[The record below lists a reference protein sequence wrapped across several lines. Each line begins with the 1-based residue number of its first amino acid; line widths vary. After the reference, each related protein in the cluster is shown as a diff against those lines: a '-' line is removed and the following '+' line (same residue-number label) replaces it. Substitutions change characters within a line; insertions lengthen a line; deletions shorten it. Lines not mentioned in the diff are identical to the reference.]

1 MEAISQKQLKGRT
14 IDSVAP
20 TMLPVVPLS
29 VPRENASLAAQIAQ
43 VPCVMMR
50 PGEDE
55 YGAML
60 RSALLRRHLSED
72 QRACLG
78 DDLREYQSAIRK
90 SERAAKAAAAKA
102 GSLSSE
108 SDDKVVD
115 SRIDSRKEAAIQ
127 FKISENKLKSLA
139 LIRRHEREHK
149 VPADR
154 ARLGGRPRPAGRIII
169 EAR

>member
-1 MEAISQKQLKGRT
+1 
-14 IDSVAP
+14 
-20 TMLPVVPLS
+20 
-29 VPRENASLAAQIAQ
+29 
-43 VPCVMMR
+43 
-50 PGEDE
+50 
-55 YGAML
+55 ML

-108 SDDKVVD
+108 SDDRVVD

-154 ARLGGRPRPAGRIII
+154 ACLGGRPRPAGRIII
-169 EAR
+169 EARRFVRSRRSFSLSPSVGTGLPTSRPEGRSVESSLSLVTSIPTCSRENASRNIWMY